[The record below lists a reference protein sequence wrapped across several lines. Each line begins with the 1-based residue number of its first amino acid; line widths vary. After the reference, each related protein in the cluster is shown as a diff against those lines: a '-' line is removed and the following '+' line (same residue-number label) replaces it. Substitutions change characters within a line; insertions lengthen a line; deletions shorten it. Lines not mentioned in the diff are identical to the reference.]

1 MNGDAG
7 VHARV
12 PMRVTNGMRGE
23 SIVRYDDRQPVR
35 GRALLPAI
43 AAGLGAGLAVFY
55 IARLLA
61 ERAPLLADETAD
73 ETEAPPR
80 NAASARTRG

>member
-1 MNGDAG
+1 MT
-7 VHARV
+7 
-12 PMRVTNGMRGE
+12 VTNGMRDE

-43 AAGLGAGLAVFY
+43 AAGVGAGLVVFY

-61 ERAPLLADETAD
+61 ERAPLVLE
-73 ETEAPPR
+73 EPNAPVR
-80 NAASARTRG
+80 DVAFARTRG

>member
-1 MNGDAG
+1 MTE
-7 VHARV
+7 
-12 PMRVTNGMRGE
+12 TNGRRDE

-43 AAGLGAGLAVFY
+43 GAGLGAGLAVFY

-61 ERAPLLADETAD
+61 ERAPMALE
-73 ETEAPPR
+73 PPD
-80 NAASARTRG
+80 AAARAAALARTRG

>member
-1 MNGDAG
+1 MTE
-7 VHARV
+7 
-12 PMRVTNGMRGE
+12 TNGRRDE

-43 AAGLGAGLAVFY
+43 GAGLGAGLVVFY

-61 ERAPLLADETAD
+61 ERAPMALE
-73 ETEAPPR
+73 PPD
-80 NAASARTRG
+80 AAARAAALARTRG

>member
-1 MNGDAG
+1 MTE
-7 VHARV
+7 
-12 PMRVTNGMRGE
+12 TNGMRDE

-43 AAGLGAGLAVFY
+43 AAGLGAGVIVFY

-61 ERAPLLADETAD
+61 ERTPLELDPPELPVRDTAS
-73 ETEAPPR
+73 T
-80 NAASARTRG
+80 RTRG

>member
-1 MNGDAG
+1 MTD
-7 VHARV
+7 
-12 PMRVTNGMRGE
+12 TNGMRDE

-55 IARLLA
+55 LARLLA
-61 ERAPLLADETAD
+61 ERAPLALE
-73 ETEAPPR
+73 PP
-80 NAASARTRG
+80 NAAARDTALARTRG

>member
-1 MNGDAG
+1 MTE
-7 VHARV
+7 
-12 PMRVTNGMRGE
+12 TNGMRGE

-55 IARLLA
+55 VVRLLA
-61 ERAPLLADETAD
+61 ERTPLVLDPPDAPARDTAS
-73 ETEAPPR
+73 T
-80 NAASARTRG
+80 RTRG